1 MKIINLGILAHV
13 DAGKTTLTESLLYT
27 SGAIAEPGSVDKGT
41 TRTDTMN
48 LERQRGITI
57 QTAVTSFQWEDVKV
71 NIIDTPGH
79 MDFLAEVYRSLAV
92 LDGAILVISAKD
104 GVQAQTRILFHALR
118 KMNIPT
124 VIFINKIDQ
133 AGVDLQSVVQSVRD
147 KLSADIII
155 KQTVSLSPEIV
166 LEENTDIEAW
176 DAVIENN
183 DKLLEKY
190 IAGEPI
196 SREKLVRE
204 EQRRVQDASLFPV
217 YYGSAKKGLGIQP
230 LMDAVTGL
238 FQPIGEQ
245 GSAALCGSVFKV
257 EYTDC
262 GQRRVY
268 LRLYSGTLRLRDTVA
283 LAGREKLK
291 ITEMRIPSKGEIVR
305 TDTAYPG
312 EIVILADDTL
322 KLNDIL
328 GNEKLLPHKTRI
340 DNPMPLLRTTVE
352 PQKPEQREALLNALA
367 EIADTDPLLHF
378 DIDTVTHEIMLSFLG
393 KVQLEVI
400 CSLLEEKYHVG
411 VAMKEPSVIY

>member
-1 MKIINLGILAHV
+1 MPRPSLPIIV
-13 DAGKTTLTESLLYT
+13 CK
-27 SGAIAEPGSVDKGT
+27 
-41 TRTDTMN
+41 
-48 LERQRGITI
+48 
-57 QTAVTSFQWEDVKV
+57 
-71 NIIDTPGH
+71 
-79 MDFLAEVYRSLAV
+79 RS
-92 LDGAILVISAKD
+92 S
-104 GVQAQTRILFHALR
+104 
-118 KMNIPT
+118 
-124 VIFINKIDQ
+124 
-133 AGVDLQSVVQSVRD
+133 
-147 KLSADIII
+147 DIII

-262 GQRRVY
+262 DQRLIY

-283 LAGREKLK
+283 LAEYQH
-291 ITEMRIPSKGEIVR
+291 EQDEQC
-305 TDTAYPG
+305 
-312 EIVILADDTL
+312 
-322 KLNDIL
+322 L
-328 GNEKLLPHKTRI
+328 G
-340 DNPMPLLRTTVE
+340 
-352 PQKPEQREALLNALA
+352 KPECKCQESCRTGSN
-367 EIADTDPLLHF
+367 
-378 DIDTVTHEIMLSFLG
+378 
-393 KVQLEVI
+393 
-400 CSLLEEKYHVG
+400 
-411 VAMKEPSVIY
+411 

>member
-1 MKIINLGILAHV
+1 M
-13 DAGKTTLTESLLYT
+13 
-27 SGAIAEPGSVDKGT
+27 
-41 TRTDTMN
+41 
-48 LERQRGITI
+48 
-57 QTAVTSFQWEDVKV
+57 
-71 NIIDTPGH
+71 
-79 MDFLAEVYRSLAV
+79 AV

-118 KMNIPT
+118 KMNIPPLSLST
-124 VIFINKIDQ
+124 RSTRLALICRAWF
-133 AGVDLQSVVQSVRD
+133 SPVRD

-183 DKLLEKY
+183 DELLEKY

-196 SREKLVRE
+196 SREKLARE

-238 FQPIGEQ
+238 SNRLGNRGAPPY
-245 GSAALCGSVFKV
+245 AAAFSRWSIQIAASGVSIYG
-257 EYTDC
+257 YTAERC
-262 GQRRVY
+262 A
-268 LRLYSGTLRLRDTVA
+268 RDTVA

-312 EIVILADDTL
+312 EIVILPAT
-322 KLNDIL
+322 
-328 GNEKLLPHKTRI
+328 
-340 DNPMPLLRTTVE
+340 
-352 PQKPEQREALLNALA
+352 A
-367 EIADTDPLLHF
+367 
-378 DIDTVTHEIMLSFLG
+378 
-393 KVQLEVI
+393 
-400 CSLLEEKYHVG
+400 
-411 VAMKEPSVIY
+411 